1 MMMPTGIGRRIAAAQ
16 TKRGAMRKQIA
27 LAILLALGAST
38 LAYAESQEE
47 QQACM
52 NDAFQL
58 CQNFIPDRT
67 QVFTCLVNNRNQ
79 LSVACHTVMTPYFP
93 PEPVALK
100 KPLAPGPVSH
110 DKSAAKTKGPLNLTP
125 R

>member
-1 MMMPTGIGRRIAAAQ
+1 MKQRTR
-16 TKRGAMRKQIA
+16 RKQIA
-27 LAILLALGAST
+27 RQIAVALLLALGAET
-38 LAYAESQEE
+38 VALAETQEE

-67 QVFTCLVNNRNQ
+67 QVFSCLVNNRNQ
-79 LSVACHTVMTPYFP
+79 LSVACHTVMTPYLP

-100 KPLAPGPVSH
+100 KQPGPAATPH
-110 DKSAAKTKGPLNLTP
+110 DKSAAKTKGPLNITP
-125 R
+125 H

>member
-1 MMMPTGIGRRIAAAQ
+1 MKQHIGRKLFAR
-16 TKRGAMRKQIA
+16 QIA
-27 LAILLALGAST
+27 LAILLALGAQT
-38 LAYAESQEE
+38 AALAETQEE

-52 NDAFQL
+52 NDAFQF
-58 CQNFIPDRT
+58 CQNFIPDRNL
-67 QVFTCLVNNRNQ
+67 VFTCLVNNRNQ

-100 KPLAPGPVSH
+100 KQPGPGPAPR
-110 DKSAAKTKGPLNLTP
+110 DRSAAKSKAPLNITP

>member
-1 MMMPTGIGRRIAAAQ
+1 MKQQMGRR
-16 TKRGAMRKQIA
+16 QIA
-27 LAILLALGAST
+27 RQITLAVLLALGAQT
-38 LAYAESQEE
+38 AALAETQEE

-52 NDAFQL
+52 NDAFQF

-67 QVFTCLVNNRNQ
+67 QVFHCLVSNRNQ
-79 LSVACHTVMTPYFP
+79 LSVACHTVMTPYLP

-100 KPLAPGPVSH
+100 KPPAPAPH
-110 DKSAAKTKGPLNLTP
+110 DKSAAKTKGPLNITP

>member
-1 MMMPTGIGRRIAAAQ
+1 
-16 TKRGAMRKQIA
+16 MRKQIARQIA

-38 LAYAESQEE
+38 VASAESQEE

-67 QVFTCLVNNRNQ
+67 QVFSCLLNNRNQ

-100 KPLAPGPVSH
+100 KQPAPGPVSH
-110 DKSAAKTKGPLNLTP
+110 DKSAAKAKGPLSLTP
-125 R
+125 H

>member
-1 MMMPTGIGRRIAAAQ
+1 MNQQIGRKQIA
-16 TKRGAMRKQIA
+16 RPIA
-27 LAILLALGAST
+27 LAILLAFGAQT
-38 LAYAESQEE
+38 AALAETQEE

-52 NDAFQL
+52 NDAFQF
-58 CQNFIPDRT
+58 CQNFIPDRN

-79 LSVACHTVMTPYFP
+79 LSVACHTVMAPYFP

-100 KPLAPGPVSH
+100 KQPGPGAAAH
-110 DKSAAKTKGPLNLTP
+110 DKSAAKTKGPLNIAP

>member
-1 MMMPTGIGRRIAAAQ
+1 
-16 TKRGAMRKQIA
+16 MRKQIARQIA

-38 LAYAESQEE
+38 VALAESQEE
-47 QQACM
+47 QQACT

-93 PEPVALK
+93 PEPAALK
-100 KPLAPGPVSH
+100 KQLAPGPASR
-110 DKSAAKTKGPLNLTP
+110 DKTAAKTKGPLNLTP

>member
-1 MMMPTGIGRRIAAAQ
+1 MNQQMG
-16 TKRGAMRKQIA
+16 RKQFARPIA
-27 LAILLALGAST
+27 LAILLALGAEAAA
-38 LAYAESQEE
+38 LAETQEE

-58 CQNFIPDRT
+58 CQNFIPDRN

-93 PEPVALK
+93 PEPVVALK
-100 KPLAPGPVSH
+100 RQPGSGAAPRER
-110 DKSAAKTKGPLNLTP
+110 SAAKTKGPLNIAP
-125 R
+125 H

>member
-1 MMMPTGIGRRIAAAQ
+1 
-16 TKRGAMRKQIA
+16 MRKQIARQTA

-38 LAYAESQEE
+38 VAVAETQEE

-67 QVFTCLVNNRNQ
+67 KVFTCLVDNRSN

-93 PEPVALK
+93 PEPVVLK
-100 KPLAPGPVSH
+100 KPQPAPRE
-110 DKSAAKTKGPLNLTP
+110 KTAAKTKGPLNITP
-125 R
+125 H

>member
-1 MMMPTGIGRRIAAAQ
+1 MKRQMERRQIA
-16 TKRGAMRKQIA
+16 RQIA
-27 LAILLALGAST
+27 LTGLLALGAET
-38 LAYAESQEE
+38 AALAETPEE

-52 NDAFQL
+52 NDAFQF

-67 QVFTCLVNNRNQ
+67 QVFACLVNNRNQ

-100 KPLAPGPVSH
+100 KQPAPAAAPH
-110 DKSAAKTKGPLNLTP
+110 DKSAAKTKGPLNITP